1 MTCGDVSCPFV
12 NVSIVIRIRIDM
24 GSRNCSLGNETDADE
39 LVGRVVHFQ
48 DIKGFLMLV
57 TDGDAEAI
65 DTGVLVGVSVSEVL
79 SQRLIRESSG

>member
-1 MTCGDVSCPFV
+1 
-12 NVSIVIRIRIDM
+12 M
-24 GSRNCSLGNETDADE
+24 GSRYGSLGNETDADE

-65 DTGVLVGVSVSEVL
+65 DTDVLVGVSVSEVL